1 MICVLENIAVGI
13 ISGCIVAIFAQ
24 WLGNRNKQ
32 K

>member
-1 MICVLENIAVGI
+1 MVENIVATI
-13 ISGCIVAIFAQ
+13 ISGCFVAIFAQ

>member
-1 MICVLENIAVGI
+1 MLENVAVGI
-13 ISGCIVAIFAQ
+13 ISGCIVAMFAQ